1 MKSFLLALFISLS
14 LSLQAADNATLA
26 AVTAA
31 DDARVAAMKSPD
43 KDKLSAV
50 LSEDLHYA
58 HSTGAVDS
66 KEAIMD
72 ILLKGKT
79 KYLGYD
85 YVERKFTFP
94 APGIALMT
102 GQVRIQ
108 AANAKG
114 PMDNVLSFLGVW
126 REEKGVWRFLAWQS
140 CKLPPATP

>member
-1 MKSFLLALFISLS
+1 MKSFLLALYIGLS
-14 LSLQAADNATLA
+14 LSLQAADDATLA
-26 AVTAA
+26 AVMAA

-50 LSEDLHYA
+50 LSENLHYA
-58 HSTGAVDS
+58 HSTGTVDS
-66 KEAIMD
+66 KEVLMD
-72 ILLKGKT
+72 ILLQGKT

-102 GQVRIQ
+102 GQARIQ
-108 AANAKG
+108 AANDKG
-114 PMDNVLSFLGVW
+114 QMDNVLSFLGVW

-140 CKLPPATP
+140 CKLPPANP